1 MALAKVVVIG
11 AGPMGLAVA
20 YQALQDGHEVDVVEA
35 SQEPGG
41 MAGHFDFGGISI
53 ERFYHFVCRADVP
66 TVTLLRELGI
76 ADKLRWKPT
85 SMGFFFEG
93 RLNRWG
99 DPLALLSVPK
109 IPLITKLRYGLFV
122 LVCSR
127 KKKWPQLETKSAK
140 EWITAW
146 CGEDGYKRFWETL
159 LQYKFYEYADSISAA
174 WIWTRIK
181 RVGSSRKS
189 IMQEELGYLEGGSRT
204 LIDELVAAIEANSGH
219 IHLGSAAQQIVVAND
234 SVVGVQTKTAYFAA
248 DHVIS
253 TIPTPNISRLL
264 PDLPEEWRAKY
275 EALKTI
281 GICCVVL
288 KLKRSVSPHF
298 WINLGQT
305 DHEIPGVI
313 EFSNLRD
320 VGTVIV
326 YVPYY
331 MPITNRKFSWTDDEL
346 VQDAFRCLVEL
357 NPNLLP
363 EDLIDARVARL
374 RDAQPICDVGFAAKI
389 PPVQTGIRGLQIA
402 DTCFYYPEDRGIA
415 ESVRL
420 GRDMARAIPS

>member
-1 MALAKVVVIG
+1 
-11 AGPMGLAVA
+11 MGLAVA
-20 YQALQDGHEVDVVEA
+20 YQALRDGHEVDVIEA
-35 SQEPGG
+35 SREPGG
-41 MAGHFDFGGISI
+41 MAGHFNFGGISI
-53 ERFYHFVCRADVP
+53 ERFYHFVCRADAP

-76 ADKLRWKPT
+76 AGKLRWKPT
-85 SMGFFFEG
+85 SMGFFSEG

-99 DPLALLSVPK
+99 DPLALMKVPK
-109 IPLITKLRYGLFV
+109 VPLITKLRYGFFV

-127 KKKWPQLETKSAK
+127 KKTWPQLETRSAK
-140 EWITAW
+140 DWIIAW

-174 WIWTRIK
+174 WVWTRIK

-189 IMQEELGYLEGGSRT
+189 IMQEELGYLEGGSQT
-204 LIDELVAAIEANSGH
+204 LIDVLVATIKANGGR
-219 IHLGSAAQQIVVAND
+219 IHLDSAAQRVTIAND
-234 SVVGVQTKTAYFAA
+234 SVVGVQTKAAYFDA

-253 TIPTPNISRLL
+253 TIPTPNISKLI
-264 PDLPEEWRAKY
+264 PDLSEDCRARY
-275 EALKTI
+275 DALKTI
-281 GICCVVL
+281 GICCVVF

-305 DHEIPGVI
+305 AHEIPGVI

-320 VGTVIV
+320 VGNVIV

-331 MPITNRKFSWTDDEL
+331 MPTTNRKFSWTDDKL
-346 VQDAFRCLVEL
+346 IQDAFGCLVEL
-357 NPNLLP
+357 NPDLRP
-363 EDLIDARVARL
+363 DDLIEARVARL
-374 RDAQPICDVGFAAKI
+374 RDAQPICHVGFAAKI
-389 PPVQTGIRGLQIA
+389 PPVQTRIRGLQIA

>member
-189 IMQEELGYLEGGSRT
+189 IMQEELGYLEGGSKT
-204 LIDELVAAIEANSGH
+204 LIDELVTAIEANGGR
-219 IHLGSAAQQIVVAND
+219 IHL
-234 SVVGVQTKTAYFAA
+234 
-248 DHVIS
+248 
-253 TIPTPNISRLL
+253 
-264 PDLPEEWRAKY
+264 
-275 EALKTI
+275 
-281 GICCVVL
+281 
-288 KLKRSVSPHF
+288 RS
-298 WINLGQT
+298 
-305 DHEIPGVI
+305 
-313 EFSNLRD
+313 
-320 VGTVIV
+320 
-326 YVPYY
+326 
-331 MPITNRKFSWTDDEL
+331 PID
-346 VQDAFRCLVEL
+346 
-357 NPNLLP
+357 
-363 EDLIDARVARL
+363 
-374 RDAQPICDVGFAAKI
+374 
-389 PPVQTGIRGLQIA
+389 
-402 DTCFYYPEDRGIA
+402 
-415 ESVRL
+415 
-420 GRDMARAIPS
+420 

>member
-20 YQALQDGHEVDVVEA
+20 FQALQDGHEVDILEA
-35 SQEPGG
+35 SREPGG

-53 ERFYHFVCRADVP
+53 ERFYHFVCRADAP
-66 TVTLLRELGI
+66 TVTLLHELGI
-76 ADKLRWKPT
+76 ASKLRWKST
-85 SMGFFFEG
+85 SMGFFTDG
-93 RLNRWG
+93 QLNRWG
-99 DPLALLSVPK
+99 DPLALLSIPK
-109 IPLITKLRYGLFV
+109 VSLITKLRYGLFV

-127 KKKWPQLETKSAK
+127 KKTWPQLETKSAK

-146 CGEDGYKRFWETL
+146 CGKEGYKRFWEAL

-189 IMQEELGYLEGGSRT
+189 IMQEELGYLEGGSKT
-204 LIDELVAAIEANSGH
+204 LIDELVAAIQAKGGR
-219 IHLGSAAQQIVVAND
+219 IHLGSAARQIVVEND
-234 SVVGVQTKTAYFAA
+234 SVAGVQTKAATFAA

-253 TIPTPNISRLL
+253 TIPMPNIPRLL
-264 PDLPEEWRAKY
+264 PDLPEAWRARY

-281 GICCVVL
+281 GICCVVF
-288 KLKRSVSPHF
+288 KLRRSVSPHF

-346 VQDAFRCLVEL
+346 IRDAFGCLVEL
-357 NPNLLP
+357 NPDLVP

-374 RDAQPICDVGFAAKI
+374 RDAQPICDVGFATKI
-389 PPVQTGIRGLQIA
+389 PPVQTEIRGLQIA

-420 GRDMARAIPS
+420 GREMARAISS

>member
-1 MALAKVVVIG
+1 LSIPKV
-11 AGPMGLAVA
+11 
-20 YQALQDGHEVDVVEA
+20 
-35 SQEPGG
+35 S
-41 MAGHFDFGGISI
+41 
-53 ERFYHFVCRADVP
+53 
-66 TVTLLRELGI
+66 
-76 ADKLRWKPT
+76 
-85 SMGFFFEG
+85 
-93 RLNRWG
+93 
-99 DPLALLSVPK
+99 
-109 IPLITKLRYGLFV
+109 LITKLRYGLFV

-127 KKKWPQLETKSAK
+127 KKTWPQLETKSAK

-146 CGEDGYKRFWETL
+146 CGKEGYKRFWETL

-189 IMQEELGYLEGGSRT
+189 IMQEELGYLEGGSKT
-204 LIDELVAAIEANSGH
+204 LIDELVAAIQAKGGR
-219 IHLGSAAQQIVVAND
+219 IHLGSAAQQIVVEND
-234 SVVGVQTKTAYFAA
+234 GVAGVQTKAATFAA

-253 TIPTPNISRLL
+253 TIPMPNIPRLL
-264 PDLPEEWRAKY
+264 PDLPEAWRARY

-281 GICCVVL
+281 GICCVVF
-288 KLKRSVSPHF
+288 KLRRSVSPHF

-346 VQDAFRCLVEL
+346 IRDAFGCLVEL
-357 NPNLLP
+357 NPDLVP

-374 RDAQPICDVGFAAKI
+374 RDAQPICDVGFATKI
-389 PPVQTGIRGLQIA
+389 PPVQTEIRGLQIA

-420 GRDMARAIPS
+420 GREMARAISS

>member
-20 YQALQDGHEVDVVEA
+20 FQALQDGHEVDVLEA
-35 SQEPGG
+35 SREAGG

-53 ERFYHFVCRADVP
+53 ERFYHFVCRADAP

-76 ADKLRWKPT
+76 ASKLRWKST
-85 SMGFFFEG
+85 SMGFFTDG
-93 RLNRWG
+93 QLNRWG
-99 DPLALLSVPK
+99 DPLALLSIPK
-109 IPLITKLRYGLFV
+109 VSLITKLRYGLFV

-127 KKKWPQLETKSAK
+127 KKTWPQLETKSAK

-146 CGEDGYKRFWETL
+146 CGKEGYKRFWETL

-189 IMQEELGYLEGGSRT
+189 IMQEELGYLEGGSKT
-204 LIDELVAAIEANSGH
+204 LIDELVAAIQAKGGR
-219 IHLGSAAQQIVVAND
+219 IHLGSAAQQIVVENN
-234 SVVGVQTKTAYFAA
+234 SVAGVQTKAATFAA

-253 TIPTPNISRLL
+253 TIPMPNIPRLL
-264 PDLPEEWRAKY
+264 PDLPEAWRARY

-281 GICCVVL
+281 GICCVVF
-288 KLKRSVSPHF
+288 KLRRSVSPHF

-346 VQDAFRCLVEL
+346 IRDAFGCLVEL
-357 NPNLLP
+357 NPDLVP

-374 RDAQPICDVGFAAKI
+374 RDAQPICDVGFATKI
-389 PPVQTGIRGLQIA
+389 PPVQTEIRGLQIA

-420 GRDMARAIPS
+420 GREMARAISS

>member
-20 YQALQDGHEVDVVEA
+20 FQALQDGHEVDVLEA
-35 SQEPGG
+35 SRETGG

-53 ERFYHFVCRADVP
+53 ERFYHFVCRADAP

-76 ADKLRWKPT
+76 ASKLRWKST
-85 SMGFFFEG
+85 SMGFFTDG
-93 RLNRWG
+93 QLNRWG
-99 DPLALLSVPK
+99 DPLALLSIPK
-109 IPLITKLRYGLFV
+109 VSLITKLRYGLFV

-127 KKKWPQLETKSAK
+127 KKTWPQLETKSAK

-146 CGEDGYKRFWETL
+146 CGKEGYKRFWETL

-189 IMQEELGYLEGGSRT
+189 IMQEELGYLEGGSKT
-204 LIDELVAAIEANSGH
+204 LIDELVAAIQAKGGR
-219 IHLGSAAQQIVVAND
+219 IHLGSAAQQIVVEND
-234 SVVGVQTKTAYFAA
+234 GVAGVQTKAATFAA

-253 TIPTPNISRLL
+253 TIPMPNIPRLL
-264 PDLPEEWRAKY
+264 PDLPEAWRARY

-281 GICCVVL
+281 GICCVVF
-288 KLKRSVSPHF
+288 KLRRSVSPHF

-346 VQDAFRCLVEL
+346 IRDAFGCLVEL
-357 NPNLLP
+357 NPDLVP

-374 RDAQPICDVGFAAKI
+374 RDAQPICDVGFATKI
-389 PPVQTGIRGLQIA
+389 PPVQTEIRGLQIA

-420 GRDMARAIPS
+420 GREMARAISS

>member
-20 YQALQDGHEVDVVEA
+20 YQALQDGHDVDVLEA
-35 SQEPGG
+35 SREPGG

-53 ERFYHFVCRADVP
+53 ERFYHFVCRADAP

-76 ADKLRWKPT
+76 ASKLRWKST
-85 SMGFFFEG
+85 SMGFFTDG
-93 RLNRWG
+93 QLNRWG

-109 IPLITKLRYGLFV
+109 VSLITKLRYGLFV

-127 KKKWPQLETKSAK
+127 KKTWPQLETKSAK
-140 EWITAW
+140 EWIIAW
-146 CGEDGYKRFWETL
+146 CGKEGYKRFWETL

-189 IMQEELGYLEGGSRT
+189 IMQEELGYLEGGSKT
-204 LIDELVAAIEANSGH
+204 LIDELVAAIQAKGGR
-219 IHLGSAAQQIVVAND
+219 IHLGAAAQQIVLEND
-234 SVVGVQTKTAYFAA
+234 SVAGVQTKAATFAA

-253 TIPTPNISRLL
+253 TIPMPNIPRLL
-264 PDLPEEWRAKY
+264 PDLPEAWRARY

-281 GICCVVL
+281 GICCVVF
-288 KLKRSVSPHF
+288 KLRRSVSPHF

-305 DHEIPGVI
+305 DREIPGVI

-326 YVPYY
+326 YIPYY

-346 VQDAFRCLVEL
+346 IRDAFGCLVEL
-357 NPNLLP
+357 NPDLVP

-389 PPVQTGIRGLQIA
+389 PPVQTEIRGLQIA

-420 GRDMARAIPS
+420 GREMARAISS

>member
-20 YQALQDGHEVDVVEA
+20 YQALQDGHQVDVLEA

-53 ERFYHFVCRADVP
+53 ERFYHFVCHADTA

-76 ADKLRWKPT
+76 AGKLRWKPT
-85 SMGFFFEG
+85 SMGFFSDG

-99 DPLALLSVPK
+99 DPLALLSFPK
-109 IPLITKLRYGLFV
+109 IPLTAKLRYGLFV

-127 KKKWPQLETKSAK
+127 KKSWPQLETKSAK

-146 CGEDGYKRFWETL
+146 CGKEGYKRFWETL

-189 IMQEELGYLEGGSRT
+189 IMQEELGYLEGGSKT
-204 LIDELVAAIEANSGH
+204 LIDGLVTAIEANGGR
-219 IHLGSAAQQIVVAND
+219 IHLRSPAQQIVLADGTVA
-234 SVVGVQTKTAYFAA
+234 GVQTKSAYFTA

-253 TIPTPNISRLL
+253 TIPMPNIPRLL
-264 PDLPEEWRAKY
+264 PDMPEAWRARY

-281 GICCVVL
+281 GICCVVF

-305 DHEIPGVI
+305 NHEIPGVI

-331 MPITNRKFSWTDDEL
+331 MPTTNRKFCWTDDEL
-346 VQDAFRCLVEL
+346 IRDAFGCLVEL
-357 NPNLLP
+357 NPDLAP
-363 EDLIDARVARL
+363 DDLIDARVARL

-389 PPVQTGIRGLQIA
+389 PPVQTGIKGLQIA

-420 GRDMARAIPS
+420 GRDMARAISS

>member
-1 MALAKVVVIG
+1 MAKVVVIG

-20 YQALQDGHEVDVVEA
+20 FQALQDGHEVDVLEA
-35 SQEPGG
+35 SREPGG

-53 ERFYHFVCRADVP
+53 ERFYHFVCRADAP

-76 ADKLRWKPT
+76 ANKLRWKST
-85 SMGFFFEG
+85 SMGFFTDG
-93 RLNRWG
+93 QLNRWG
-99 DPLALLSVPK
+99 DPLALLS
-109 IPLITKLRYGLFV
+109 IPEVSLITKLRYGLFV

-127 KKKWPQLETKSAK
+127 KKTWPQLETKSAK

-146 CGEDGYKRFWETL
+146 CGKEGYKRFWETL

-189 IMQEELGYLEGGSRT
+189 IMQEELGYLEGGSKT
-204 LIDELVAAIEANSGH
+204 LIDELVAAIQAKGGR
-219 IHLGSAAQQIVVAND
+219 IHLGSAARQIVVEND
-234 SVVGVQTKTAYFAA
+234 SVAGVQTKAATFAA

-253 TIPTPNISRLL
+253 TIPMPNVPRLL
-264 PDLPEEWRAKY
+264 PDLPEAWRARY

-281 GICCVVL
+281 GICCVVF
-288 KLKRSVSPHF
+288 KLRRSVSPHF

-346 VQDAFRCLVEL
+346 IRDAFGCLVEL
-357 NPNLLP
+357 NPDLVS

-374 RDAQPICDVGFAAKI
+374 RDAQPICDVGFATKI
-389 PPVQTGIRGLQIA
+389 PPVQTEIRGLQIA

-420 GRDMARAIPS
+420 GREMARAISS

>member
-1 MALAKVVVIG
+1 VIG

-20 YQALQDGHEVDVVEA
+20 YQALQDGHEVDVLEA

-53 ERFYHFVCRADVP
+53 ERFYHFVCHADTP
-66 TVTLLRELGI
+66 TVNLLRELGI
-76 ADKLRWKPT
+76 AGKLRWKPT
-85 SMGFFFEG
+85 SMGFFSAG

-109 IPLITKLRYGLFV
+109 ISLITKLRYGLFV
-122 LVCSR
+122 LICSR
-127 KKKWPQLETKSAK
+127 KTTWPQLETKSAK
-140 EWITAW
+140 EWITTW
-146 CGEDGYKRFWETL
+146 CGEDGYKHFWETL

-189 IMQEELGYLEGGSRT
+189 IMQEELGYLEGGSKT
-204 LIDELVAAIEANSGH
+204 LIDELVASIDGNGGH
-219 IHLGSAAQQIVVAND
+219 IHLGSPAQQIVVAND
-234 SVVGVQTKTAYFAA
+234 SVVGVQTKSAYFAA

-253 TIPTPNISRLL
+253 TIPMPNIPRLL
-264 PDLPEEWRAKY
+264 PDMPESWRARY

-281 GICCVVL
+281 GICCVVF

-298 WINLGQT
+298 WINLGPT
-305 DHEIPGVI
+305 GHEIPGVI

-331 MPITNRKFSWTDDEL
+331 MPITNRKFSWTDQEL
-346 VQDAFRCLVEL
+346 IRDAFGCLVEL
-357 NPNLLP
+357 NSDLLP

-389 PPVQTGIRGLQIA
+389 PPVQTGIKGLQIA

-420 GRDMARAIPS
+420 GREMARAISS

>member
-1 MALAKVVVIG
+1 MALARVVVIG

-20 YQALQDGHEVDVVEA
+20 YQALSDGHEVDVVEA

-66 TVTLLRELGI
+66 TMTLLRELGI
-76 ADKLRWKPT
+76 ADKLRWKST
-85 SMGFFFEG
+85 SMGFFSDG
-93 RLNRWG
+93 QLNRWG
-99 DPLALLSVPK
+99 DPLALLTFPK
-109 IPLITKLRYGLFV
+109 IPLLAKLRYGWFV

-127 KKKWPQLETKSAK
+127 KKTWPELETQSAK

-174 WIWTRIK
+174 WIWTRIR

-189 IMQEELGYLEGGSRT
+189 IMQEELGYLEGGSKT
-204 LIDELVAAIEANSGH
+204 LIDVLVTAIEAKGGR
-219 IHLGSAAQQIVVAND
+219 IHLGSPAREVRVEDNR
-234 SVVGVQTKTAYFAA
+234 VVGVQTKDTYFVA

-253 TIPTPNISRLL
+253 TIPTPNISRLV
-264 PDLPEEWRAKY
+264 PDLPEELRVRY

-281 GICCVVL
+281 GICCVVF

-305 DHEIPGVI
+305 SHEIPGVI

-320 VGTVIV
+320 VGAVVV

-331 MPITNRKFSWTDDEL
+331 MPTTNRKFQWTDEEFVRDSF
-346 VQDAFRCLVEL
+346 DCLVEL
-357 NPNLLP
+357 NPNLVP
-363 EDLIDARVARL
+363 EDLIDVRVARL

-389 PPVQTGIRGLQIA
+389 PPVQTPIGGLQIA

-420 GRDMARAIPS
+420 GREMARAIAS

>member
-1 MALAKVVVIG
+1 MTLAKVVVIG
-11 AGPMGLAVA
+11 AGPMGLAAA
-20 YQALQDGHEVDVVEA
+20 YQALKDGHEVDVVEA

-53 ERFYHFVCRADVP
+53 ERFYHFVCRADVS

-85 SMGFFFEG
+85 SMGFFSEG

-99 DPLALLSVPK
+99 DLLALLSVPK

-127 KKKWPQLETKSAK
+127 KKTWPRLETRSAK

-159 LQYKFYEYADSISAA
+159 LQYKFYEYADSICAA

-181 RVGSSRKS
+181 RVGSSRK
-189 IMQEELGYLEGGSRT
+189 ILMEEELGYLEGGSKT
-204 LIDELVAAIEANSGH
+204 LIDELVAAIETKSGR
-219 IHLGSAAQQIVVAND
+219 IHLGSSAQQVTVAND

-248 DHVIS
+248 DYVIS
-253 TIPTPNISRLL
+253 TIPTPNISRLVPEL
-264 PDLPEEWRAKY
+264 SEDLRARY

-281 GICCVVL
+281 GICCVVF

-331 MPITNRKFSWTDDEL
+331 MPITNRKFSWTDDQL
-346 VQDAFRCLVEL
+346 IKDAFGCLVEL
-357 NPNLLP
+357 NP
-363 EDLIDARVARL
+363 DLCPRI
-374 RDAQPICDVGFAAKI
+374 
-389 PPVQTGIRGLQIA
+389 
-402 DTCFYYPEDRGIA
+402 
-415 ESVRL
+415 
-420 GRDMARAIPS
+420 

>member
-1 MALAKVVVIG
+1 MAKLVVIG

-20 YQALQDGHEVDVVEA
+20 FQALQDGHQVDIVEA

-53 ERFYHFVCRADVP
+53 ERFYHFVCRADAP

-76 ADKLRWKPT
+76 ASKLRWKPT
-85 SMGFFFEG
+85 SMGFFSGG

-99 DPLALLSVPK
+99 DPLALLRVPK
-109 IPLITKLRYGLFV
+109 ISLITKLRYGLFV

-127 KKKWPQLETKSAK
+127 KRAWPELEMKSAK
-140 EWITAW
+140 EWIITW

-174 WIWTRIK
+174 WIWTRIR
-181 RVGSSRKS
+181 RVGSSRKN
-189 IMQEELGYLEGGSRT
+189 IMQEELGYLEGGSKT
-204 LIDELVAAIEANSGH
+204 LIDVLVAAIEKQGGN
-219 IHLGSAAQQIVVAND
+219 IHLGAPAQRVAVANNC
-234 SVVGVQTKTAYFAA
+234 VIGVQTKDAYFAA

-253 TIPTPNISRLL
+253 TIPTPNISRLV
-264 PDLPEEWRAKY
+264 PDLPEECRARY
-275 EALKTI
+275 DALKTI
-281 GICCVVL
+281 GICCVVF

-305 DHEIPGVI
+305 RHEIPGVI
-313 EFSNLRD
+313 EFSNLRN
-320 VGTVIV
+320 VGAIVV

-331 MPITNRKFSWTDDEL
+331 MPITNRKFSWTDGEF
-346 VQDAFRCLVEL
+346 VQDAFDCLVEI
-357 NPNLLP
+357 NPDLLR
-363 EDLIDARVARL
+363 EDLIDAKVARL

-389 PPVQTGIRGLQIA
+389 PPVQTQIAGLQIA

-420 GRDMARAIPS
+420 GRDMARAIRS